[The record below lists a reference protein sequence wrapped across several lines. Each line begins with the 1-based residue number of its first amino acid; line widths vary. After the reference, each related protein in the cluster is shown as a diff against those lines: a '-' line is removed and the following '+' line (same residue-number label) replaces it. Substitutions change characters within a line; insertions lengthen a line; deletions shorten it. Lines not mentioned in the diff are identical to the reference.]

1 MKKVPLTEL
10 VLDGFKSFA
19 DRTTIHFN
27 DGITGIVGP
36 NGSGKSNITE
46 AIRWVMG
53 ESSAKSLRGTNMKDV
68 IFAGSQYRKP
78 LNKAEVTLIFDN
90 RKRELAFDTDE
101 VSITRNIL
109 RSGDSEFLIN
119 GQQVRMRDV
128 RTLFL
133 DSGISQNS
141 LAIISQGRVDQILNS
156 RPEQRRVIFEEAAG
170 VLHFKQQKEAAQGQL
185 KKTQDNLIRINDLVK
200 ELEGRLEP
208 LHEQSSLA
216 KEYKFQKA
224 GLDKEL
230 KSLLA
235 FEIED
240 INKQKE
246 TIQKSADKNKIL
258 LSKLDAE
265 VKESQNA
272 VSEKRAEYQKIR
284 DEREKVQNELLK
296 LSQQLSDLNANL
308 QMAEQSRQFD
318 DATKIEYQ
326 NQVETLKKSL
336 VQLNA
341 HLESLQKDQASLKK
355 QQAVLQEKRDKLTS
369 ELSENP
375 EELNKKLEDCRNDYI
390 QLLQDQAAVNNQ
402 VINLNTE
409 LKRSKADT
417 TYQSNDVGKQ
427 LSEAKAELEKLRAE
441 GKDLTAK
448 RKDKNAAFAE
458 ASDQSNDLND
468 QIRRLQQTVNDE
480 RNKLEKIEARHEALI
495 NIQKRHEGYYY
506 GVRNVLNHLNDF
518 PGVIGAVGE
527 LLTFPAELEAA
538 MTTALGGGVQDLITD
553 SRNSAKNAINQLKR
567 SRAGRA
573 TFLPLDGLRQYTIP
587 QSTVTTLKSFN
598 GFKGIASELVESK
611 TDHNITA
618 AINYLLGSVLI
629 VDTIENAMAISQRI
643 GRYRI
648 VTLDGDVVSPG
659 GSMTG
664 GQKNLRNNSPLQT
677 ATEINQL
684 EKQISS
690 LTRSFKEDQA
700 QLKDL
705 VDQSVKVE
713 NKLQKLHDSLQ
724 EINQTINEA
733 AISFQNQEKEVKRLQ
748 DANTLYESRVKQRN
762 DHIVEL
768 QKQIAEANDK
778 QALLSKQGEEKKSQ
792 MNELQSRIKNFNNLS
807 QRVQSELSKLDPQI
821 AVFANKLENLAVQ
834 EKDKRNQIDNN
845 EKQAAD
851 LKEKLTDLNQN
862 GELSVKKNT
871 DLKKQKEKI
880 KQKNE
885 QLQNKLNELSSQ
897 LGQFDAQINQLDQVA
912 SRNYDLRK
920 DAAIEQEDYSVKIA
934 KFNSLIDQRLETLRD
949 DYALT
954 FEAAIAQA
962 EGQND
967 QETREKLAKSVKL
980 HRMSLEDI
988 GPVNLDSIQEYEDVK
1003 KRYDFLNGQQNDLLK
1018 ARDDLEKS
1026 MNELDE
1032 EVKSRFKATF
1042 EAVAESF
1049 KRIFPLVFGGGKAKL
1064 ELTEPN
1070 NLLETGIEI
1079 IAQPPGKKL
1088 QRLSL
1093 LSGGE
1098 RALTAITLLFAML
1111 QVNPVPFCLLD
1122 EVEAALDDAN
1132 VTRFAQFLL
1141 KYNLKTQFIVITHRR
1156 GTMKQADQLYGVV
1169 MQESGISQ
1177 VLSVSLKEMKKKNG
1191 VK

>member
-1 MKKVPLTEL
+1 MPLTEL

-336 VQLNA
+336 VQLSA

-375 EELNKKLEDCRNDYI
+375 
-390 QLLQDQAAVNNQ
+390 
-402 VINLNTE
+402 
-409 LKRSKADT
+409 
-417 TYQSNDVGKQ
+417 
-427 LSEAKAELEKLRAE
+427 
-441 GKDLTAK
+441 
-448 RKDKNAAFAE
+448 
-458 ASDQSNDLND
+458 
-468 QIRRLQQTVNDE
+468 
-480 RNKLEKIEARHEALI
+480 
-495 NIQKRHEGYYY
+495 
-506 GVRNVLNHLNDF
+506 
-518 PGVIGAVGE
+518 
-527 LLTFPAELEAA
+527 
-538 MTTALGGGVQDLITD
+538 
-553 SRNSAKNAINQLKR
+553 
-567 SRAGRA
+567 
-573 TFLPLDGLRQYTIP
+573 
-587 QSTVTTLKSFN
+587 
-598 GFKGIASELVESK
+598 
-611 TDHNITA
+611 
-618 AINYLLGSVLI
+618 
-629 VDTIENAMAISQRI
+629 
-643 GRYRI
+643 
-648 VTLDGDVVSPG
+648 
-659 GSMTG
+659 
-664 GQKNLRNNSPLQT
+664 
-677 ATEINQL
+677 
-684 EKQISS
+684 
-690 LTRSFKEDQA
+690 
-700 QLKDL
+700 
-705 VDQSVKVE
+705 
-713 NKLQKLHDSLQ
+713 
-724 EINQTINEA
+724 
-733 AISFQNQEKEVKRLQ
+733 
-748 DANTLYESRVKQRN
+748 
-762 DHIVEL
+762 
-768 QKQIAEANDK
+768 
-778 QALLSKQGEEKKSQ
+778 
-792 MNELQSRIKNFNNLS
+792 
-807 QRVQSELSKLDPQI
+807 
-821 AVFANKLENLAVQ
+821 
-834 EKDKRNQIDNN
+834 
-845 EKQAAD
+845 
-851 LKEKLTDLNQN
+851 
-862 GELSVKKNT
+862 
-871 DLKKQKEKI
+871 
-880 KQKNE
+880 
-885 QLQNKLNELSSQ
+885 
-897 LGQFDAQINQLDQVA
+897 
-912 SRNYDLRK
+912 
-920 DAAIEQEDYSVKIA
+920 
-934 KFNSLIDQRLETLRD
+934 
-949 DYALT
+949 
-954 FEAAIAQA
+954 
-962 EGQND
+962 
-967 QETREKLAKSVKL
+967 
-980 HRMSLEDI
+980 
-988 GPVNLDSIQEYEDVK
+988 
-1003 KRYDFLNGQQNDLLK
+1003 
-1018 ARDDLEKS
+1018 
-1026 MNELDE
+1026 
-1032 EVKSRFKATF
+1032 
-1042 EAVAESF
+1042 
-1049 KRIFPLVFGGGKAKL
+1049 
-1064 ELTEPN
+1064 
-1070 NLLETGIEI
+1070 
-1079 IAQPPGKKL
+1079 
-1088 QRLSL
+1088 
-1093 LSGGE
+1093 
-1098 RALTAITLLFAML
+1098 
-1111 QVNPVPFCLLD
+1111 
-1122 EVEAALDDAN
+1122 
-1132 VTRFAQFLL
+1132 
-1141 KYNLKTQFIVITHRR
+1141 
-1156 GTMKQADQLYGVV
+1156 
-1169 MQESGISQ
+1169 
-1177 VLSVSLKEMKKKNG
+1177 
-1191 VK
+1191 

>member
-1 MKKVPLTEL
+1 MPLTEL

-318 DATKIEYQ
+318 DATKIEYK

-355 QQAVLQEKRDKLTS
+355 QQAVLQEKRDKLTG

-677 ATEINQL
+677 TTEINQL

>member
-1 MKKVPLTEL
+1 MPLTEL

-355 QQAVLQEKRDKLTS
+355 QQSVLQEKRDKLTS

-618 AINYLLGSVLI
+618 AINYLLGSVVI

-792 MNELQSRIKNFNNLS
+792 MNELQLRIKNFNNLS

-1177 VLSVSLKEMKKKNG
+1177 VLSVSLKEMKKKNE

>member
-1 MKKVPLTEL
+1 MPLTEL

-355 QQAVLQEKRDKLTS
+355 QQAVLQEKRDKLTG

-618 AINYLLGSVLI
+618 AINYLLGSVVI

-677 ATEINQL
+677 AAEINQL

-851 LKEKLTDLNQN
+851 LKGKLTDLNQN

-871 DLKKQKEKI
+871 DLKKQKEEI

-1191 VK
+1191 

>member
-1 MKKVPLTEL
+1 MPLTEL

-53 ESSAKSLRGTNMKDV
+53 EASAKSLRGTNMKDV

-90 RKRELAFDTDE
+90 QKRELAFDADE
-101 VSITRNIL
+101 VSITRKIL
-109 RSGDSEFLIN
+109 RSGDSEFWIN

-216 KEYKFQKA
+216 KEYNFQKA

-246 TIQKSADKNKIL
+246 DVQKSADKNKIL

-265 VKESQNA
+265 VKESQDA
-272 VSEKRAEYQKIR
+272 ASKKRAEYQEIR

-296 LSQQLSDLNANL
+296 LGQQLSDLNANL

-336 VQLNA
+336 VELNA
-341 HLESLQKDQASLKK
+341 HLDNLQKDQASLKK
-355 QQAVLQEKRDKLTS
+355 QQAVLQKKRDKLTG

-417 TYQSNDVGKQ
+417 TYQSNDVAKQ
-427 LSEAKAELEKLRAE
+427 LTEAKAELEKLRTE
-441 GKDLTAK
+441 GKNLTAK
-448 RKDKNAAFAE
+448 RKDKNTAFAE
-458 ASDQSNDLND
+458 TNDQSKELNE
-468 QIRRLQQTVNDE
+468 QIRRLQETVNDE

-506 GVRNVLNHLNDF
+506 GVRNVLNHLSDF

-553 SRNSAKNAINQLKR
+553 SRNSAKNAINQLKC

-598 GFKGIASELVESK
+598 GFKGIASDLVESK

-618 AINYLLGSVLI
+618 AINYLLGSVVI
-629 VDTIENAMAISQRI
+629 VDSIENAMAISQRI

-664 GQKNLRNNSPLQT
+664 GQKNLRNNSPLQM

-684 EKQISS
+684 EQQIKS
-690 LTRSFKEDQA
+690 LTSSFKEDQA
-700 QLKDL
+700 QLKAL
-705 VDQSVKVE
+705 VDQSVEVDK
-713 NKLQKLHDSLQ
+713 KLQELHDSLQ
-724 EINQTINEA
+724 EINQTINET

-748 DANTLYESRVKQRN
+748 DANTLYESRVKERN

-768 QKQIAEANDK
+768 QKQIADANDK
-778 QALLSKQGEEKKSQ
+778 QTLLSKQGEEKKSR

-807 QRVQSELSKLDPQI
+807 KRVQSELSKLDPQI

-845 EKQAAD
+845 QKQAAD
-851 LKEKLTDLNQN
+851 LKEKLASLNQN
-862 GELSVKKNT
+862 GELSVKKNA
-871 DLKKQKEKI
+871 DLKNQKTEI
-880 KQKNE
+880 KQKHE
-885 QLQNKLNELSSQ
+885 ELQNRLNELSSQ

-962 EGQND
+962 EGKND
-967 QETREKLAKSVKL
+967 QETRDKLAKSVKL
-980 HRMSLEDI
+980 HRMSIEDI
-988 GPVNLDSIQEYEDVK
+988 GPINLDSIQEYEDVK

-1049 KRIFPLVFGGGKAKL
+1049 KKIFPLVFGGGKAKL

-1141 KYNLKTQFIVITHRR
+1141 KYDLKTQFIVITHRR

-1169 MQESGISQ
+1169 MQESGVSQ
-1177 VLSVSLKEMKKKNG
+1177 VLSVSLKEMKIKMG
-1191 VK
+1191 

>member
-1 MKKVPLTEL
+1 MPLTEL

-19 DRTTIHFN
+19 DKTTIHFN

-355 QQAVLQEKRDKLTS
+355 QQAVLQEKRDKLTG

-458 ASDQSNDLND
+458 TSDQSNDLND

-618 AINYLLGSVLI
+618 AINYLLGSVVI

-792 MNELQSRIKNFNNLS
+792 MNELQLRIKNFNNLS

>member
-1 MKKVPLTEL
+1 MPLTEL

-19 DRTTIHFN
+19 DKTTIHFN

-355 QQAVLQEKRDKLTS
+355 QQAVLQEKRDKLTG

-618 AINYLLGSVLI
+618 AINYLLGSVVI

-792 MNELQSRIKNFNNLS
+792 MNELQLRIKNFNNLS

-871 DLKKQKEKI
+871 DLKKQKEEI

>member
-1 MKKVPLTEL
+1 MPLTEL

-53 ESSAKSLRGTNMKDV
+53 EASAKSLRGMNMKDV

-90 RKRELAFDTDE
+90 QKRELAFDADE
-101 VSITRNIL
+101 VSITRKIL

-224 GLDKEL
+224 GLDKES

-246 TIQKSADKNKIL
+246 DVQKSADKNKIL

-265 VKESQNA
+265 VKESQDA
-272 VSEKRAEYQKIR
+272 VSKKRAEYQEIR

-296 LSQQLSDLNANL
+296 LGQQLSDLNANL

-336 VQLNA
+336 VELNA
-341 HLESLQKDQASLKK
+341 HLDNLQKDQASLKK
-355 QQAVLQEKRDKLTS
+355 QQAVLQKKRDKLTG

-417 TYQSNDVGKQ
+417 TYQSNDVAKQ
-427 LSEAKAELEKLRAE
+427 LTEAKAELEKLRTE
-441 GKDLTAK
+441 GKNLTAK
-448 RKDKNAAFAE
+448 RKDKNTAFAE
-458 ASDQSNDLND
+458 TNDQSKELNE
-468 QIRRLQQTVNDE
+468 QIRRLQETVNDE
-480 RNKLEKIEARHEALI
+480 RNKLGKIEARHEALI

-506 GVRNVLNHLNDF
+506 GVRNVLNHLSDF

-598 GFKGIASELVESK
+598 GFKGIASDLVESK

-618 AINYLLGSVLI
+618 AINYLLGSVVI
-629 VDTIENAMAISQRI
+629 VDSIENAMAISQRI

-684 EKQISS
+684 EQQIKS
-690 LTRSFKEDQA
+690 LTSSFKEDQA
-700 QLKDL
+700 QLKAL
-705 VDQSVKVE
+705 VDQSVEVDK
-713 NKLQKLHDSLQ
+713 KLQELHDSLQ
-724 EINQTINEA
+724 EINQTINET

-748 DANTLYESRVKQRN
+748 DANTLYESRVKERN

-768 QKQIAEANDK
+768 QKQIADANDK
-778 QALLSKQGEEKKSQ
+778 QTLLSKQGEEKKSR

-807 QRVQSELSKLDPQI
+807 KRVQSELSKLDPQI
-821 AVFANKLENLAVQ
+821 AVFANKLENLTVQ

-845 EKQAAD
+845 QKQAAD
-851 LKEKLTDLNQN
+851 LKEKLASLNQN
-862 GELSVKKNT
+862 GELSVKKNA
-871 DLKKQKEKI
+871 DLKNQKTKI
-880 KQKNE
+880 KQKHE
-885 QLQNKLNELSSQ
+885 ELQNRLNELSLQ

-962 EGQND
+962 EGKND
-967 QETREKLAKSVKL
+967 QETRDKLAKSVKL
-980 HRMSLEDI
+980 HRMSIEDI

-1049 KRIFPLVFGGGKAKL
+1049 KKIFPLVFGGGKAKL

-1141 KYNLKTQFIVITHRR
+1141 KYDLKTQFIVITHRR

-1169 MQESGISQ
+1169 MQESGVSQ
-1177 VLSVSLKEMKKKNG
+1177 VLSVSLKEMKNKNG

>member
-1 MKKVPLTEL
+1 MPLTEL

-53 ESSAKSLRGTNMKDV
+53 EASAKSLRGMSMKDV

-90 RKRELAFDTDE
+90 QKRELAFDADE
-101 VSITRNIL
+101 VSITRKIL

-156 RPEQRRVIFEEAAG
+156 RPEQRRVIFEEASG
-170 VLHFKQQKEAAQGQL
+170 VLHFKQQKEAAQDQL

-246 TIQKSADKNKIL
+246 DVQKSADKNKIL

-265 VKESQNA
+265 VKESQDA
-272 VSEKRAEYQKIR
+272 VSKKRAEYQEIR

-296 LSQQLSDLNANL
+296 LGQQLSDLNANL

-336 VQLNA
+336 VELNA
-341 HLESLQKDQASLKK
+341 HLDNLQKDQASLKK
-355 QQAVLQEKRDKLTS
+355 QQAVLQKKRDKLIG

-417 TYQSNDVGKQ
+417 TYQSNDVAKQ
-427 LSEAKAELEKLRAE
+427 LTEAKAELEKLRTE
-441 GKDLTAK
+441 GKNLTAK
-448 RKDKNAAFAE
+448 RKDKNTAFAE
-458 ASDQSNDLND
+458 TNDQSKELNE
-468 QIRRLQQTVNDE
+468 QIRRLQETVNDE

-506 GVRNVLNHLNDF
+506 GVRNVLNHLSDF

-598 GFKGIASELVESK
+598 GFKGIASDLVESK

-618 AINYLLGSVLI
+618 AINYLLGSVVI
-629 VDTIENAMAISQRI
+629 VDSIENAMAISQRI

-664 GQKNLRNNSPLQT
+664 GQKNLHNNSPLQT

-684 EKQISS
+684 EQQIKS
-690 LTRSFKEDQA
+690 LTSSFKEDQA
-700 QLKDL
+700 QLKAL
-705 VDQSVKVE
+705 VDQSVEVDK
-713 NKLQKLHDSLQ
+713 KLQELHDSLQ
-724 EINQTINEA
+724 EINQTINEV

-748 DANTLYESRVKQRN
+748 DANTLYELRVKERN

-768 QKQIAEANDK
+768 QKQIADANDK
-778 QALLSKQGEEKKSQ
+778 QTLLSKQGEEKKSR

-845 EKQAAD
+845 QKQAAD
-851 LKEKLTDLNQN
+851 LKEKLASLNQN
-862 GELSVKKNT
+862 GELSVKKNA
-871 DLKKQKEKI
+871 DLKNQKTKI
-880 KQKNE
+880 KQKHE
-885 QLQNKLNELSSQ
+885 ELQNRLNELSSQ

-962 EGQND
+962 EGKND
-967 QETREKLAKSVKL
+967 QETRDKLAKSVKL
-980 HRMSLEDI
+980 HRMSIEDI

-1042 EAVAESF
+1042 EAVAQSF
-1049 KRIFPLVFGGGKAKL
+1049 KNIFPLVFGGGKAKL

-1141 KYNLKTQFIVITHRR
+1141 KYDLKTQFIVITHRR

-1169 MQESGISQ
+1169 MQESGVSQ
-1177 VLSVSLKEMKKKNG
+1177 VLSVSLKEMKNKNG

>member
-1 MKKVPLTEL
+1 MPLTEL

-326 NQVETLKKSL
+326 NQIETLKKSL
-336 VQLNA
+336 VQLSA

-355 QQAVLQEKRDKLTS
+355 QQAVLQEKRDKLTG

-618 AINYLLGSVLI
+618 AINYLLGSVVI

-792 MNELQSRIKNFNNLS
+792 MNELQLRIKNFNNLS

>member
-1 MKKVPLTEL
+1 MPLTEL

-318 DATKIEYQ
+318 DATKIEYK

-355 QQAVLQEKRDKLTS
+355 QQAVLQEKRDKLTG

-618 AINYLLGSVLI
+618 AINYLLGSVVI

-768 QKQIAEANDK
+768 QKRIAEANDK

-792 MNELQSRIKNFNNLS
+792 MNELQLRIKNFNNLS

-862 GELSVKKNT
+862 GELSFKKNT

>member
-1 MKKVPLTEL
+1 MPLTEL

-355 QQAVLQEKRDKLTS
+355 QQAVLQEKRDKLTG

-458 ASDQSNDLND
+458 TSDQSNDLND

-845 EKQAAD
+845 KKQAAD

>member
-1 MKKVPLTEL
+1 MPLTEL

-53 ESSAKSLRGTNMKDV
+53 EASAKSLRGMNMKDV

-90 RKRELAFDTDE
+90 QKRELAFDADE
-101 VSITRNIL
+101 VSITRKIL

-156 RPEQRRVIFEEAAG
+156 RPEQRCVIFEEAAG

-216 KEYKFQKA
+216 KEYKFQKS

-246 TIQKSADKNKIL
+246 DVQKSADKNKIL

-265 VKESQNA
+265 VKESQDA
-272 VSEKRAEYQKIR
+272 VSKKRAEYQEIR

-296 LSQQLSDLNANL
+296 LGQQLSDLNANL

-336 VQLNA
+336 VELNA
-341 HLESLQKDQASLKK
+341 HLDNLQKDQASLKK
-355 QQAVLQEKRDKLTS
+355 QQAVLQKKRDKLTG

-417 TYQSNDVGKQ
+417 TYQSNDVAKQ
-427 LSEAKAELEKLRAE
+427 LTEAKAELEKLRTE
-441 GKDLTAK
+441 GKNLTAK
-448 RKDKNAAFAE
+448 RKDKNTAFVE
-458 ASDQSNDLND
+458 TNDQSKELNE
-468 QIRRLQQTVNDE
+468 QIRRLQETVNDE

-506 GVRNVLNHLNDF
+506 GVRNVLNHLSDF

-573 TFLPLDGLRQYTIP
+573 TFLPLDGLRQYTIL

-598 GFKGIASELVESK
+598 GFKGIASDLVESK

-618 AINYLLGSVLI
+618 AINYLLGSVVI
-629 VDTIENAMAISQRI
+629 VDSIENAMAISQRI

-684 EKQISS
+684 EQQIKS
-690 LTRSFKEDQA
+690 LTSSFKEDQA
-700 QLKDL
+700 QLKAL
-705 VDQSVKVE
+705 VDQSVEVDK
-713 NKLQKLHDSLQ
+713 KLQELHDSLQ

-748 DANTLYESRVKQRN
+748 DANTLYESRVKERN

-768 QKQIAEANDK
+768 QKQIADANDK
-778 QALLSKQGEEKKSQ
+778 QTLLSKQGEEKKSR

-834 EKDKRNQIDNN
+834 EEDKRNQIDNN
-845 EKQAAD
+845 QKQAAD
-851 LKEKLTDLNQN
+851 LKKKLASLNQN
-862 GELSVKKNT
+862 GELSVKKNA
-871 DLKKQKEKI
+871 DLKNQKTEI
-880 KQKNE
+880 KQKHE
-885 QLQNKLNELSSQ
+885 ELQNRLDELSSQ

-962 EGQND
+962 EGKND
-967 QETREKLAKSVKL
+967 QETRDKLAKSVKL
-980 HRMSLEDI
+980 HRMSIEDI

-1049 KRIFPLVFGGGKAKL
+1049 KKIFPLVFGGGKAKL
-1064 ELTEPN
+1064 ELTEPI

-1141 KYNLKTQFIVITHRR
+1141 KYDLKTQFIVITHRR

-1169 MQESGISQ
+1169 MQESGVSQ
-1177 VLSVSLKEMKKKNG
+1177 VLSVSLKEMKNKNG

>member
-1 MKKVPLTEL
+1 MPLTEL

-240 INKQKE
+240 INKRKE

-326 NQVETLKKSL
+326 NQIETLKKSL
-336 VQLNA
+336 VQLSA

-355 QQAVLQEKRDKLTS
+355 QQAVLQEKRDKLTG

-618 AINYLLGSVLI
+618 AINYLLGSVVI

-845 EKQAAD
+845 KKQAAD

>member
-1 MKKVPLTEL
+1 MPLTEL

-355 QQAVLQEKRDKLTS
+355 QQAVLQEKRDKLTG

-448 RKDKNAAFAE
+448 RKDKNVAFAE

-792 MNELQSRIKNFNNLS
+792 MNELQLRIKNFNNLS

-871 DLKKQKEKI
+871 DLKKQKEEI

>member
-1 MKKVPLTEL
+1 MPLTEL

-133 DSGISQNS
+133 DSCISQNS

-318 DATKIEYQ
+318 DATKIEYK

-355 QQAVLQEKRDKLTS
+355 QQAVLQEKRDKLTG

-618 AINYLLGSVLI
+618 AINYLLGSVVI

-792 MNELQSRIKNFNNLS
+792 MNELQLRIKNFNNLS

-871 DLKKQKEKI
+871 DLKKQKEEI

>member
-1 MKKVPLTEL
+1 MPLTEL

-355 QQAVLQEKRDKLTS
+355 QQAVLQEKRGKLTG

>member
-1 MKKVPLTEL
+1 MPLTEL

-53 ESSAKSLRGTNMKDV
+53 EASAKSLRGMNMKDV

-90 RKRELAFDTDE
+90 QKRELAFDADE
-101 VSITRNIL
+101 VSITRKIL

-224 GLDKEL
+224 GLDKES

-246 TIQKSADKNKIL
+246 DVQKSADKNKIL

-265 VKESQNA
+265 VKESQDA
-272 VSEKRAEYQKIR
+272 VSKKRAEYQEIR

-296 LSQQLSDLNANL
+296 LGQQLSDLNANL

-336 VQLNA
+336 VELNA
-341 HLESLQKDQASLKK
+341 HLDNLQKDQANLKK
-355 QQAVLQEKRDKLTS
+355 QQAVLQKKRDKLTG

-417 TYQSNDVGKQ
+417 TYQSNDVAKQ
-427 LSEAKAELEKLRAE
+427 LTEAKAELEKLRTE
-441 GKDLTAK
+441 GKNLTAK
-448 RKDKNAAFAE
+448 RKDKNTAFAE
-458 ASDQSNDLND
+458 TNDQSKELNE
-468 QIRRLQQTVNDE
+468 QIRRLQETVNDE

-506 GVRNVLNHLNDF
+506 GVRNVLNHLSDF

-598 GFKGIASELVESK
+598 GFKGIASDLVESK

-618 AINYLLGSVLI
+618 AINYLLGSVVI
-629 VDTIENAMAISQRI
+629 VDSIENAMAISQRI

-684 EKQISS
+684 EQQIKS
-690 LTRSFKEDQA
+690 LTSSFKEDQA
-700 QLKDL
+700 QLKAL
-705 VDQSVKVE
+705 VDQSVEVDK
-713 NKLQKLHDSLQ
+713 KLQELHDSLQ
-724 EINQTINEA
+724 EINQTINET

-748 DANTLYESRVKQRN
+748 DANTLYESRVKERN

-768 QKQIAEANDK
+768 QKQIADANDK
-778 QALLSKQGEEKKSQ
+778 QTLLSKQGEEKKSRI
-792 MNELQSRIKNFNNLS
+792 NELQSRIKNFNNLS
-807 QRVQSELSKLDPQI
+807 KRVQSELSKLDPQI
-821 AVFANKLENLAVQ
+821 AVFANKLENLTVQ

-845 EKQAAD
+845 QKQAAD
-851 LKEKLTDLNQN
+851 LKEKLASLNQN
-862 GELSVKKNT
+862 GELSVKKNA
-871 DLKKQKEKI
+871 DLKNQKTKI
-880 KQKNE
+880 KQKHE
-885 QLQNKLNELSSQ
+885 ELQNRLNELSLQ

-962 EGQND
+962 EGKND
-967 QETREKLAKSVKL
+967 QETRDKLAKSVKL
-980 HRMSLEDI
+980 HRMSIEDI

-1049 KRIFPLVFGGGKAKL
+1049 KKIFPLVFGGGKAKL

-1141 KYNLKTQFIVITHRR
+1141 KYDLKTQFIVITHRR

-1169 MQESGISQ
+1169 MQESGVSQ
-1177 VLSVSLKEMKKKNG
+1177 VLSVSLKEMKNKNG

>member
-1 MKKVPLTEL
+1 MPLTEL

-240 INKQKE
+240 INKRKE

-326 NQVETLKKSL
+326 NQIETLKKSL

-355 QQAVLQEKRDKLTS
+355 QQAVLQEKRDKLTG

-792 MNELQSRIKNFNNLS
+792 MNELQLRIKNFNNLS

-845 EKQAAD
+845 KKQAAD

>member
-1 MKKVPLTEL
+1 MPLTEL

-318 DATKIEYQ
+318 DATKIEYK

-355 QQAVLQEKRDKLTS
+355 QQAVLQEKRDKLTG

-792 MNELQSRIKNFNNLS
+792 MNELQLRIKNFNNLS

-871 DLKKQKEKI
+871 DLKKQKEEI

>member
-1 MKKVPLTEL
+1 MPLTEL

-53 ESSAKSLRGTNMKDV
+53 EASAKSLRGMNMKDV

-78 LNKAEVTLIFDN
+78 LNKAEVTLIFYN
-90 RKRELAFDTDE
+90 QKRELAFDADE
-101 VSITRNIL
+101 VSITRKIL

-224 GLDKEL
+224 GLDKES

-246 TIQKSADKNKIL
+246 DVQKSADKNKIL

-265 VKESQNA
+265 VKESQDA
-272 VSEKRAEYQKIR
+272 VSKKRAEYQEIR

-296 LSQQLSDLNANL
+296 LGQQLSDLNANL

-336 VQLNA
+336 VELNA
-341 HLESLQKDQASLKK
+341 HLDNLQKDQASLKK
-355 QQAVLQEKRDKLTS
+355 QQAVLQKKRDKLTG

-417 TYQSNDVGKQ
+417 TYQSNDVAKQ
-427 LSEAKAELEKLRAE
+427 LTEAKAELEKLRTE
-441 GKDLTAK
+441 GKNLTAK
-448 RKDKNAAFAE
+448 RKDKNTAFAE
-458 ASDQSNDLND
+458 TNDQSKELNE
-468 QIRRLQQTVNDE
+468 QIRRLQETVNDE

-506 GVRNVLNHLNDF
+506 GVRNVLNHLSDF

-598 GFKGIASELVESK
+598 GFKGIASDLVESK

-618 AINYLLGSVLI
+618 AINYLLGSVVI
-629 VDTIENAMAISQRI
+629 VDSIENAMAISQRI

-684 EKQISS
+684 EQQIKS
-690 LTRSFKEDQA
+690 LTSSFKEDQA
-700 QLKDL
+700 QLKAL
-705 VDQSVKVE
+705 VDQSVEVGK
-713 NKLQKLHDSLQ
+713 KLQELHDSLQ
-724 EINQTINEA
+724 EINQTINET

-748 DANTLYESRVKQRN
+748 DANTLYESRVKERN

-768 QKQIAEANDK
+768 QKQIADANDK
-778 QALLSKQGEEKKSQ
+778 QTLLSKQGEEKKSR

-807 QRVQSELSKLDPQI
+807 KRVQSELSKLDPQI

-845 EKQAAD
+845 QKQAAD
-851 LKEKLTDLNQN
+851 LKEKLASLNQN
-862 GELSVKKNT
+862 GELSVKKNA
-871 DLKKQKEKI
+871 DLKNQKTEI
-880 KQKNE
+880 KQKHE
-885 QLQNKLNELSSQ
+885 ELQNRLNELSSQ
-897 LGQFDAQINQLDQVA
+897 LGQFDAQINQFDQVA

-962 EGQND
+962 EGKND
-967 QETREKLAKSVKL
+967 QETRDKLAKSVKL
-980 HRMSLEDI
+980 HRMSIEDI

-1049 KRIFPLVFGGGKAKL
+1049 KKIFPLVFGGGKAKL

-1088 QRLSL
+1088 QRLTL

-1141 KYNLKTQFIVITHRR
+1141 KYDLRTQFIVITHRR

-1169 MQESGISQ
+1169 MQESGVSQ
-1177 VLSVSLKEMKKKNG
+1177 VLSVSLKEMKNKNG

>member
-1 MKKVPLTEL
+1 MPLTEL

-318 DATKIEYQ
+318 DATKIEYK

-355 QQAVLQEKRDKLTS
+355 QQAVLQEKRDKLTG

-618 AINYLLGSVLI
+618 AINYLLGSVVI

-677 ATEINQL
+677 AAEINQL

-792 MNELQSRIKNFNNLS
+792 MNELQLRIKNFNNLS

-845 EKQAAD
+845 KKQAAD

>member
-1 MKKVPLTEL
+1 MPLTEL

-53 ESSAKSLRGTNMKDV
+53 ESSAKSLRGMNMKDV

-90 RKRELAFDTDE
+90 QKRELAFDADE
-101 VSITRNIL
+101 VSITRKIL

-156 RPEQRRVIFEEAAG
+156 RPEQRRVIFEEASG

-246 TIQKSADKNKIL
+246 DVQKSADKNKIL

-265 VKESQNA
+265 VKESQDA
-272 VSEKRAEYQKIR
+272 VSKKRAEYQEIR

-296 LSQQLSDLNANL
+296 LGQQLSDLNANL

-336 VQLNA
+336 VELNA
-341 HLESLQKDQASLKK
+341 HLDNLQKDQASLKK
-355 QQAVLQEKRDKLTS
+355 QQAVLQKKRDKLIG

-417 TYQSNDVGKQ
+417 TYQSNDVAKQ
-427 LSEAKAELEKLRAE
+427 LTEAKAELEKLRTE
-441 GKDLTAK
+441 GKNLTAK
-448 RKDKNAAFAE
+448 RKDKNTAFAE
-458 ASDQSNDLND
+458 TNDQSKELNE
-468 QIRRLQQTVNDE
+468 QIRRLQETVNDE

-506 GVRNVLNHLNDF
+506 GVRNVLNHLSDF

-598 GFKGIASELVESK
+598 GFKGIASDLVESK

-618 AINYLLGSVLI
+618 AINYLLGSVVI
-629 VDTIENAMAISQRI
+629 VDSIENAMAISQRI

-684 EKQISS
+684 EQQIKS
-690 LTRSFKEDQA
+690 LISSFKEDQA
-700 QLKDL
+700 QLKAL
-705 VDQSVKVE
+705 VDQSVEVDK
-713 NKLQKLHDSLQ
+713 KLQELHDSLQ
-724 EINQTINEA
+724 EINQTINEV

-748 DANTLYESRVKQRN
+748 DANTLYESRVKERN

-768 QKQIAEANDK
+768 QKQIADANDK
-778 QALLSKQGEEKKSQ
+778 QTLLSKQGEEKKSR

-845 EKQAAD
+845 QKQAAD
-851 LKEKLTDLNQN
+851 LKEKLASLNQN
-862 GELSVKKNT
+862 GELSVKKNA
-871 DLKKQKEKI
+871 DLKNQKTKI
-880 KQKNE
+880 KQKHE
-885 QLQNKLNELSSQ
+885 ELQNRLNELSSQ

-962 EGQND
+962 EGKND
-967 QETREKLAKSVKL
+967 QETRDKLAKSVKL
-980 HRMSLEDI
+980 HRMSIEDI

-1049 KRIFPLVFGGGKAKL
+1049 KNIFPLVFGGGKAKL

-1141 KYNLKTQFIVITHRR
+1141 KYDLKTQFIVITHRR

-1169 MQESGISQ
+1169 MQESGVSQ
-1177 VLSVSLKEMKKKNG
+1177 VLSVSLKEMKNKNG

>member
-1 MKKVPLTEL
+1 MPLTEL

-355 QQAVLQEKRDKLTS
+355 QQAVLQEKRGKLTG

-618 AINYLLGSVLI
+618 AINYLLGSVVI

-792 MNELQSRIKNFNNLS
+792 MNELQLRIKNFNNLS

-845 EKQAAD
+845 KKQAAD

>member
-1 MKKVPLTEL
+1 MPLTEL

-318 DATKIEYQ
+318 DATKIEYK

-355 QQAVLQEKRDKLTS
+355 QQAVLQEKRDKLTG

-618 AINYLLGSVLI
+618 AINYLLGSVVI

-851 LKEKLTDLNQN
+851 LKGKLTDLNQN

-871 DLKKQKEKI
+871 DLKKQKEEI

>member
-1 MKKVPLTEL
+1 MPLTEL

-355 QQAVLQEKRDKLTS
+355 QQAVLQEKRDKLTG

-448 RKDKNAAFAE
+448 RKDKNVAFAE
-458 ASDQSNDLND
+458 TSDQSNDLND

-618 AINYLLGSVLI
+618 AINYLLGSVVI

-792 MNELQSRIKNFNNLS
+792 MNELQLRIKNFNNLS

-845 EKQAAD
+845 KKQAAD

>member
-1 MKKVPLTEL
+1 MPLTEL

-355 QQAVLQEKRDKLTS
+355 QQAVLQEKRDKLTG

-448 RKDKNAAFAE
+448 RKDKNVAFAE

-792 MNELQSRIKNFNNLS
+792 MNELQLRIKNFNNLS

-845 EKQAAD
+845 KKQAAD

-1177 VLSVSLKEMKKKNG
+1177 VLSVSLKEMKKKNE

>member
-1 MKKVPLTEL
+1 MPLTEL

-318 DATKIEYQ
+318 DATKIEYK

-355 QQAVLQEKRDKLTS
+355 QQAVLQEKRDKLTG

-458 ASDQSNDLND
+458 TSDQSNDLND

-618 AINYLLGSVLI
+618 AINYLLGSVVI

-871 DLKKQKEKI
+871 DLKKQKEEI

>member
-1 MKKVPLTEL
+1 MPLTEL

-53 ESSAKSLRGTNMKDV
+53 EASAKSLRGMNMKDV

-90 RKRELAFDTDE
+90 QKRELAFDADE
-101 VSITRNIL
+101 VSITRKIL

-133 DSGISQNS
+133 DSGISQNG

-246 TIQKSADKNKIL
+246 DVQKSADKNKIL

-265 VKESQNA
+265 VKESQDA
-272 VSEKRAEYQKIR
+272 VSKKRAEYQEIR
-284 DEREKVQNELLK
+284 DEQEKVQNELLK
-296 LSQQLSDLNANL
+296 LGRQLSDLNANL

-336 VQLNA
+336 VELNA
-341 HLESLQKDQASLKK
+341 HLDNLQKDQASLQK
-355 QQAVLQEKRDKLTS
+355 QQAVLQKKRDKLIG

-417 TYQSNDVGKQ
+417 TYQSNDVAKQ
-427 LSEAKAELEKLRAE
+427 LTEAKAELEKLRTE
-441 GKDLTAK
+441 GKNLTAK
-448 RKDKNAAFAE
+448 RKDKNTAFAE
-458 ASDQSNDLND
+458 TNDQSKELNE
-468 QIRRLQQTVNDE
+468 QIRRLQETVNDE

-506 GVRNVLNHLNDF
+506 GVRNVLNHLSDF

-538 MTTALGGGVQDLITD
+538 MTTVLGGGVQDLITD

-598 GFKGIASELVESK
+598 GFKGIASDLVESK

-618 AINYLLGSVLI
+618 AINYLLGSVVI
-629 VDTIENAMAISQRI
+629 VDSIENAMAISQRI

-664 GQKNLRNNSPLQT
+664 GQKNLHNNSPLQT

-684 EKQISS
+684 EQQIKS
-690 LTRSFKEDQA
+690 LTSSFKEDQA
-700 QLKDL
+700 QLKAL
-705 VDQSVKVE
+705 VDQSVEVGK
-713 NKLQKLHDSLQ
+713 KLQELHDSLQ

-748 DANTLYESRVKQRN
+748 DANTLYESRVKERN

-768 QKQIAEANDK
+768 QKQIADANDK
-778 QALLSKQGEEKKSQ
+778 QTLLSKQGEEKKSR

-845 EKQAAD
+845 QKQAAD
-851 LKEKLTDLNQN
+851 LKEKLASLNQN
-862 GELSVKKNT
+862 GELSVKKNA
-871 DLKKQKEKI
+871 DLKNQKTEI
-880 KQKNE
+880 KQKHE
-885 QLQNKLNELSSQ
+885 ELQNRLNELSSQ
-897 LGQFDAQINQLDQVA
+897 LGQFDAQINQFDQVA

-962 EGQND
+962 EGKND
-967 QETREKLAKSVKL
+967 QETRDKLAKSVKL
-980 HRMSLEDI
+980 HRMSIEDI

-1049 KRIFPLVFGGGKAKL
+1049 KKIFPLVFGGGKAKL

-1141 KYNLKTQFIVITHRR
+1141 KYDLRTQFIVITHRR

-1169 MQESGISQ
+1169 MQESGVSQ
-1177 VLSVSLKEMKKKNG
+1177 VLSVSLKEMKNKNG

>member
-1 MKKVPLTEL
+1 MPLTEL

-355 QQAVLQEKRDKLTS
+355 QQAVLQEKRDKLTG

-618 AINYLLGSVLI
+618 AINYLLGSVVI
-629 VDTIENAMAISQRI
+629 VDTIENAMAISQRM

-792 MNELQSRIKNFNNLS
+792 MNELQLRIKNFNNLS

-845 EKQAAD
+845 KKQAAD

>member
-1 MKKVPLTEL
+1 MPLTEL

-53 ESSAKSLRGTNMKDV
+53 EASAKSLRGTNMKDV
-68 IFAGSQYRKP
+68 IFAGSQYRKS

-90 RKRELAFDTDE
+90 QKRELAFDADE
-101 VSITRNIL
+101 VSITRKIL

-246 TIQKSADKNKIL
+246 DVQKSADKNKIL

-265 VKESQNA
+265 VKESQDA
-272 VSEKRAEYQKIR
+272 VSKKRAEYQEIR

-296 LSQQLSDLNANL
+296 LGQQLSDLNANL

-336 VQLNA
+336 VELNA
-341 HLESLQKDQASLKK
+341 HLDNLQKDQASLKK
-355 QQAVLQEKRDKLTS
+355 QQAVLQKKRDKLIG

-417 TYQSNDVGKQ
+417 TYQSNDVAKQ
-427 LSEAKAELEKLRAE
+427 LTEAKAELEKLRTE
-441 GKDLTAK
+441 GKNLTAK
-448 RKDKNAAFAE
+448 RKDKNTAFAE
-458 ASDQSNDLND
+458 INDQSKELNE
-468 QIRRLQQTVNDE
+468 QIRRLQETVNDE

-506 GVRNVLNHLNDF
+506 GVRNVLNHLSDF
-518 PGVIGAVGE
+518 PGVIGVVGE

-598 GFKGIASELVESK
+598 GFKGIASDLVESK

-618 AINYLLGSVLI
+618 AINYLLGSVVI
-629 VDTIENAMAISQRI
+629 VDSIENAMAISQRI

-684 EKQISS
+684 EQQIKS
-690 LTRSFKEDQA
+690 LTSSFKEDQA
-700 QLKDL
+700 QLKAL
-705 VDQSVKVE
+705 VDQSVEVDK
-713 NKLQKLHDSLQ
+713 KLQELHDSLQ
-724 EINQTINEA
+724 EINQTINET

-748 DANTLYESRVKQRN
+748 DANTLYESRVKERN

-768 QKQIAEANDK
+768 QKQIADANDK
-778 QALLSKQGEEKKSQ
+778 QTLLSKQGEEKKSR

-834 EKDKRNQIDNN
+834 EKDMRNQIDNN
-845 EKQAAD
+845 QKQAAD
-851 LKEKLTDLNQN
+851 LKEKLASLNQN
-862 GELSVKKNT
+862 GELSAKKNA
-871 DLKKQKEKI
+871 DLKNQKTEI
-880 KQKNE
+880 KQKHE
-885 QLQNKLNELSSQ
+885 ELQNRLNELSSQ
-897 LGQFDAQINQLDQVA
+897 LGQLDAQINQLDQVA

-962 EGQND
+962 EGKNN
-967 QETREKLAKSVKL
+967 QETRDKLAKSVKL
-980 HRMSLEDI
+980 HRMSIEDI

-1049 KRIFPLVFGGGKAKL
+1049 KKIFPLVFGGGKAKL

-1141 KYNLKTQFIVITHRR
+1141 KYDLKTQFIVITHRR

-1169 MQESGISQ
+1169 MQESGVSQ
-1177 VLSVSLKEMKKKNG
+1177 VLSVSLKEMKNKNG

>member
-1 MKKVPLTEL
+1 MPLTEL

-318 DATKIEYQ
+318 DATKIEYK

-355 QQAVLQEKRDKLTS
+355 QQAVLQEKRDKLTG

-618 AINYLLGSVLI
+618 AINYLLGSVVI

-677 ATEINQL
+677 AAEINQL

-845 EKQAAD
+845 KKQAAD

>member
-1 MKKVPLTEL
+1 M
-10 VLDGFKSFA
+10 LDGFKSFA

-53 ESSAKSLRGTNMKDV
+53 EASAKSLRGMNMKDV

-90 RKRELAFDTDE
+90 QKRELAFDADE
-101 VSITRNIL
+101 VSITRKIL

-246 TIQKSADKNKIL
+246 DVQKSADKNKIL

-265 VKESQNA
+265 VKESQDA
-272 VSEKRAEYQKIR
+272 VSKKRAEYQEIR

-296 LSQQLSDLNANL
+296 LGQQLSDLNANL

-336 VQLNA
+336 VELNA
-341 HLESLQKDQASLKK
+341 HLDSLQKDQASLKK
-355 QQAVLQEKRDKLTS
+355 QQAVLQKKRDKLIG

-417 TYQSNDVGKQ
+417 TYQSNDVAKQ
-427 LSEAKAELEKLRAE
+427 LTEAKAELEKLRTE
-441 GKDLTAK
+441 GKNLTAK
-448 RKDKNAAFAE
+448 RKDKNTAFAE
-458 ASDQSNDLND
+458 INDQSKELNE
-468 QIRRLQQTVNDE
+468 QIRRLQETVNDE

-506 GVRNVLNHLNDF
+506 GVRNVLNHLSDF
-518 PGVIGAVGE
+518 PGVIGVVGE

-587 QSTVTTLKSFN
+587 QSTVTILKSFN
-598 GFKGIASELVESK
+598 GFKGIASDLVESK

-618 AINYLLGSVLI
+618 AINYLLGSVVI
-629 VDTIENAMAISQRI
+629 VDSIENAMAISQRI

-684 EKQISS
+684 EQQIKS
-690 LTRSFKEDQA
+690 LTSSFKEDQA
-700 QLKDL
+700 QLKAL
-705 VDQSVKVE
+705 VDQSVEVDK
-713 NKLQKLHDSLQ
+713 KLQELHDSLQ
-724 EINQTINEA
+724 EINQTINET

-748 DANTLYESRVKQRN
+748 DANTLYESRVKERN

-768 QKQIAEANDK
+768 QKQIADANDK
-778 QALLSKQGEEKKSQ
+778 QTLLSKQGKEKKSR

-834 EKDKRNQIDNN
+834 EKDMRNQIDNN
-845 EKQAAD
+845 QKQAAD
-851 LKEKLTDLNQN
+851 LKEKLASLNQN
-862 GELSVKKNT
+862 GELSAKKNA
-871 DLKKQKEKI
+871 DLKNQKTEI
-880 KQKNE
+880 KQKHE
-885 QLQNKLNELSSQ
+885 ELQNRLNELSSQ
-897 LGQFDAQINQLDQVA
+897 LGQLDAQINQLDQVA

-962 EGQND
+962 EGKND
-967 QETREKLAKSVKL
+967 QETRDKLAKSVKL
-980 HRMSLEDI
+980 HRMSIEDI

-1032 EVKSRFKATF
+1032 EVNSRFKATF

-1049 KRIFPLVFGGGKAKL
+1049 KKIFPLVFGGGKAKL

-1141 KYNLKTQFIVITHRR
+1141 KYDLKTQFIVITHRR

-1169 MQESGISQ
+1169 MQESGVSQ
-1177 VLSVSLKEMKKKNG
+1177 VLSVSLKEMKNKNG

>member
-1 MKKVPLTEL
+1 MPLTEL

-355 QQAVLQEKRDKLTS
+355 QQAVLQEKRGKLTG

-618 AINYLLGSVLI
+618 AINYLLGSVVI
-629 VDTIENAMAISQRI
+629 VDTIENAMAISH
-643 GRYRI
+643 RI

-792 MNELQSRIKNFNNLS
+792 MNELQLRIKNFNNLS

-845 EKQAAD
+845 KKQAAD

-871 DLKKQKEKI
+871 DLKKQKEEI

>member
-1 MKKVPLTEL
+1 MPLTEL

-53 ESSAKSLRGTNMKDV
+53 EASAKSLRGMNMKDV

-90 RKRELAFDTDE
+90 QKRELAFDADE
-101 VSITRNIL
+101 VSITRKIL

-246 TIQKSADKNKIL
+246 DVQKSADKNKIL

-265 VKESQNA
+265 VKESQDA
-272 VSEKRAEYQKIR
+272 VSKKRAEYQEIR

-296 LSQQLSDLNANL
+296 LGQQLSDLNANL

-336 VQLNA
+336 VELNA
-341 HLESLQKDQASLKK
+341 HLDSLQKDQASLKK
-355 QQAVLQEKRDKLTS
+355 QQAVLQKKRDKLIG

-417 TYQSNDVGKQ
+417 TYQSNDVAKQ
-427 LSEAKAELEKLRAE
+427 LTEAKAELEKLRTE
-441 GKDLTAK
+441 GKNLTAK
-448 RKDKNAAFAE
+448 RKDKNTAFAE
-458 ASDQSNDLND
+458 INDKSKELNE
-468 QIRRLQQTVNDE
+468 QIRRLQETVNDE

-506 GVRNVLNHLNDF
+506 GVRNVLNHLSDF
-518 PGVIGAVGE
+518 PGVIGVVGE

-598 GFKGIASELVESK
+598 GFKGIASDLVESK

-618 AINYLLGSVLI
+618 AINYLLGSVVI
-629 VDTIENAMAISQRI
+629 VDSIENAMAISQRI

-684 EKQISS
+684 EQQIKS
-690 LTRSFKEDQA
+690 LTSSFKEDQA
-700 QLKDL
+700 QLKAL
-705 VDQSVKVE
+705 VDQSVEVDK
-713 NKLQKLHDSLQ
+713 KLQELHDSLQ
-724 EINQTINEA
+724 EINQTINET

-748 DANTLYESRVKQRN
+748 DANTLYESRVKERN

-768 QKQIAEANDK
+768 QKQIADANDK
-778 QALLSKQGEEKKSQ
+778 QTLLSKQGKEKKSR

-834 EKDKRNQIDNN
+834 EKDMRNQIDNN
-845 EKQAAD
+845 QKQAAD
-851 LKEKLTDLNQN
+851 LKEKLASLNQN
-862 GELSVKKNT
+862 GELSAKKNA
-871 DLKKQKEKI
+871 DLKNQKTEI
-880 KQKNE
+880 KQKHE
-885 QLQNKLNELSSQ
+885 ELQNRLNELSSQ
-897 LGQFDAQINQLDQVA
+897 LGQLDAQINQLDQVA

-962 EGQND
+962 EGKND
-967 QETREKLAKSVKL
+967 QETRDKLAKSVKL
-980 HRMSLEDI
+980 HRMSIEDI

-1032 EVKSRFKATF
+1032 EVNSRFKATF

-1049 KRIFPLVFGGGKAKL
+1049 KKIFPLVFGGGKAKL

-1141 KYNLKTQFIVITHRR
+1141 KYDLKTQFIVITHRR

-1169 MQESGISQ
+1169 MQESGVSQ
-1177 VLSVSLKEMKKKNG
+1177 VLSVSLKEMKNKNG

>member
-1 MKKVPLTEL
+1 MPLTEL

-19 DRTTIHFN
+19 DKTTIHFN

-355 QQAVLQEKRDKLTS
+355 QQAVLQEKRDKLTG

-618 AINYLLGSVLI
+618 AINYLLGSVVI

-705 VDQSVKVE
+705 VDQSVKVAA
-713 NKLQKLHDSLQ
+713 KLQQLRDTLQ
-724 EINQTINEA
+724 ETNQAINEA

-792 MNELQSRIKNFNNLS
+792 MNELQLRIKNFNNLS

-845 EKQAAD
+845 KKQAAD

>member
-1 MKKVPLTEL
+1 MPLTEL

-53 ESSAKSLRGTNMKDV
+53 EASAKSLRGMNMKDV

-90 RKRELAFDTDE
+90 QKRELAFDADE
-101 VSITRNIL
+101 VSITRKIL

-246 TIQKSADKNKIL
+246 DVQKSADKNKIL

-265 VKESQNA
+265 VKESQDA
-272 VSEKRAEYQKIR
+272 VSKKRAEYQEIR

-296 LSQQLSDLNANL
+296 LGQQLSDLNANL

-336 VQLNA
+336 VELNA
-341 HLESLQKDQASLKK
+341 QLDNLQKDQASLKK
-355 QQAVLQEKRDKLTS
+355 QQAVLQKKRDKLTG

-417 TYQSNDVGKQ
+417 TYQSNDVAKQ
-427 LSEAKAELEKLRAE
+427 LTEAKAELEKLRTE
-441 GKDLTAK
+441 GKNLTAK
-448 RKDKNAAFAE
+448 RKDKNTAFAE
-458 ASDQSNDLND
+458 INDQSKELNE
-468 QIRRLQQTVNDE
+468 QIRRLQETVNDE

-506 GVRNVLNHLNDF
+506 GVRNVLNHLSDF
-518 PGVIGAVGE
+518 PGVIGVVGE

-587 QSTVTTLKSFN
+587 QSTVTILKSFN
-598 GFKGIASELVESK
+598 GFKGIASDLVESK

-618 AINYLLGSVLI
+618 AINYLLGSVVI
-629 VDTIENAMAISQRI
+629 VDSIENAMAISQRI

-684 EKQISS
+684 EQQIKS
-690 LTRSFKEDQA
+690 LTSSFKEDQA
-700 QLKDL
+700 QLKAL
-705 VDQSVKVE
+705 VDQSVEVDK
-713 NKLQKLHDSLQ
+713 KLQELHDSLQ
-724 EINQTINEA
+724 EINQTINET

-748 DANTLYESRVKQRN
+748 DANTLYESRVKERN

-768 QKQIAEANDK
+768 QKQIADANDK
-778 QALLSKQGEEKKSQ
+778 QTLLSKQGEEKKSR

-834 EKDKRNQIDNN
+834 EKDMRNQIDNN
-845 EKQAAD
+845 QKQAAD
-851 LKEKLTDLNQN
+851 LKEKLASLNQN
-862 GELSVKKNT
+862 GELSAKKNA
-871 DLKKQKEKI
+871 DLKNQKTEI
-880 KQKNE
+880 KQKHE
-885 QLQNKLNELSSQ
+885 ELQNRLNELSSQ
-897 LGQFDAQINQLDQVA
+897 LGQLDAQINQLDQVA

-962 EGQND
+962 EGKND
-967 QETREKLAKSVKL
+967 QETRDKLAKSVKL
-980 HRMSLEDI
+980 HRMSIEDI

-1032 EVKSRFKATF
+1032 EVNSRFKATF

-1049 KRIFPLVFGGGKAKL
+1049 KKIFPLVFGGGKAKL

-1141 KYNLKTQFIVITHRR
+1141 KYDLKTQFIVITHRR

-1169 MQESGISQ
+1169 MQESGVSQ
-1177 VLSVSLKEMKKKNG
+1177 VLSVSLKEMKNKNG

>member
-1 MKKVPLTEL
+1 MPLTEL

-318 DATKIEYQ
+318 DATKIEYK

-355 QQAVLQEKRDKLTS
+355 QQAVLQEKRDKLTG

-618 AINYLLGSVLI
+618 AINYLLGSVVI

-768 QKQIAEANDK
+768 QKRIAEANDK

-792 MNELQSRIKNFNNLS
+792 MNELQLRIKNFNNLS

>member
-1 MKKVPLTEL
+1 MPLTEL

-355 QQAVLQEKRDKLTS
+355 QQSVLQEKRDKLTS

-618 AINYLLGSVLI
+618 AINYLLGSVVI

-768 QKQIAEANDK
+768 QKRIAEANDK

-792 MNELQSRIKNFNNLS
+792 MNELQLRIKNFNNLS

>member
-1 MKKVPLTEL
+1 MPLTEL

-355 QQAVLQEKRDKLTS
+355 QQAVLQEKRDKLTG

-618 AINYLLGSVLI
+618 AINYLLGSVVI

-768 QKQIAEANDK
+768 QKRIAEANDK

-792 MNELQSRIKNFNNLS
+792 MNELQLRIKNFNNLS

-871 DLKKQKEKI
+871 DLKKQKEEI